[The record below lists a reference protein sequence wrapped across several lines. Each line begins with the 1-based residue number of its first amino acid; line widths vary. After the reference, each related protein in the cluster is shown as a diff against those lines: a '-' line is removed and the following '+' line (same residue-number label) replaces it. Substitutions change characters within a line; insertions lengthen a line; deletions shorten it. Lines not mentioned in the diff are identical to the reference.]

1 MNSDKELVE
10 HFTSCL
16 RSSKLRNLSESISPN
31 FVFSS
36 PRVNAYSFDQFCQH
50 LEDWS
55 INIEIEIIDIEQDG
69 NVYIIDLIL
78 HDSVLLSLV
87 RQHTLM
93 YKNEDR
99 S

>member
-55 INIEIEIIDIEQDG
+55 INIEIEIINIEQDG
-69 NVYIIDLIL
+69 NVYIIDQVIKT
-78 HDSVLLSLV
+78 HFLL
-87 RQHTLM
+87 
-93 YKNEDR
+93 
-99 S
+99 